1 MCDGSTMRA
10 RGGTLKGNMASH
22 VERLNAHDAQAFADS
37 STSDPQRGQQAL
49 RTNRVREDSV
59 GCFVLREKNTFAE
72 SRGYIQDPNIH

>member
-37 STSDPQRGQQAL
+37 STSDPQRGQEAL
-49 RTNRVREDSV
+49 CTKRVGQDSV
-59 GCFVLREKNTFAE
+59 GCFILRGKNTFAG
-72 SRGYIQDPNIH
+72 SGLYTGP